1 MTAPTRGR
9 SIVAP
14 LGVAAAAVG
23 GAVLLHV
30 RDPRT
35 STYLPCPFHA
45 LTGLW
50 CPGCGATR
58 ALGDLTRGDIAAA
71 ASSNVVAVMC
81 VVVAVGLWGLWLRAR
96 WMQIPLTLPGPNRL
110 AAAVVL
116 ALLTVFTVV
125 RNTPWGTAIAPT

>member
-1 MTAPTRGR
+1 MTAPTRR
-9 SIVAP
+9 RRIAAP
-14 LGVAAAAVG
+14 VGVAAAAIG
-23 GAVLLHV
+23 GAVLLRV

-58 ALGDLTRGDIAAA
+58 AIGDLTRGDLAAA
-71 ASSNVVAVMC
+71 ASSNVVAVVLAVGA
-81 VVVAVGLWGLWLRAR
+81 VVVWTLWLRAR
-96 WMQIPLTLPGPNRL
+96 WTGRTPALPRIDRPARIALIATLI
-110 AAAVVL
+110 
-116 ALLTVFTVV
+116 VFTVV

>member
-1 MTAPTRGR
+1 MTAPTRRR
-9 SIVAP
+9 SIAAP

-30 RDPRT
+30 RDPRA

-58 ALGDLTRGDIAAA
+58 ALGDVTRGDVSAA
-71 ASSNVVAVMC
+71 ASSNV
-81 VVVAVGLWGLWLRAR
+81 L
-96 WMQIPLTLPGPNRL
+96 
-110 AAAVVL
+110 AVVL
-116 ALLTVFTVV
+116 AVGAVAVWALWFRARWTGASLSLPRINRPTTIALIAALVVFTVV
-125 RNTPWGTAIAPT
+125 RNTAWGTAIAPT

>member
-1 MTAPTRGR
+1 MTAPTRSR
-9 SIVAP
+9 SIAAP
-14 LGVAAAAVG
+14 LAVAAVAVG
-23 GAVLLHV
+23 GSVSVHV

-35 STYLPCPFHA
+35 STYLPCPLHT

-71 ASSNVVAVMC
+71 ASSNVVAVLLAI
-81 VVVAVGLWGLWLRAR
+81 VAVGVWAWWLRAR
-96 WMQIPLTLPGPNRL
+96 WTGRPLPRPSVNRPTVIVLIAAL
-110 AAAVVL
+110 AA
-116 ALLTVFTVV
+116 FTAV

>member
-9 SIVAP
+9 SIAAP
-14 LGVAAAAVG
+14 LGMAAAAVG

-35 STYLPCPFHA
+35 STYLPCPLHA

-50 CPGCGATR
+50 CPGCGTTR
-58 ALGDLTRGDIAAA
+58 ALGDLTRGDVAAA
-71 ASSNVVAVMC
+71 ASSNVVAVVV
-81 VVVAVGLWGLWLRAR
+81 VVVALGLWGLWLRAR
-96 WMQIPLTLPGPNRL
+96 WTGTRL
-110 AAAVVL
+110 AIPRPGRPTAAVLVVAL
-116 ALLTVFTVV
+116 AAFTVV

>member
-1 MTAPTRGR
+1 MTAPTRRR
-9 SIVAP
+9 SIAAP
-14 LGVAAAAVG
+14 VGIAAAAIG
-23 GAVLLHV
+23 GAVLLRV

-58 ALGDLTRGDIAAA
+58 AVGDLTRGDLAAA
-71 ASSNVVAVMC
+71 ASSNVVAV
-81 VVVAVGLWGLWLRAR
+81 VLAVGAVMVWTLWLRAR
-96 WMQIPLTLPGPNRL
+96 WTGRT
-110 AAAVVL
+110 L
-116 ALLTVFTVV
+116 ALLRIDRPARIALIATLIVFTVV

>member
-9 SIVAP
+9 SIAAP

-35 STYLPCPFHA
+35 STYLPCPLHA

-50 CPGCGATR
+50 CPGCGTTR

-71 ASSNVVAVMC
+71 ASSNVVAV
-81 VVVAVGLWGLWLRAR
+81 VLAVVAVAVWALWLRAR
-96 WMQIPLTLPGPNRL
+96 WAGRPLALPRL
-110 AAAVVL
+110 DRSTVVVL
-116 ALLTVFTVV
+116 LVVVTFFTVV

>member
-1 MTAPTRGR
+1 MTAPTRSR
-9 SIVAP
+9 SIAAP

-35 STYLPCPFHA
+35 SAYLPCPFHA

-50 CPGCGATR
+50 CPGCGTTR

-71 ASSNVVAVMC
+71 ASSNVVAV
-81 VVVAVGLWGLWLRAR
+81 VVAVGALAVWALWLWAR
-96 WMQIPLTLPGPNRL
+96 CTGRPLEFPRFNRPTVIVL
-110 AAAVVL
+110 IAV
-116 ALLTVFTVV
+116 LTVFTVV

>member
-1 MTAPTRGR
+1 MTAPTRSR
-9 SIVAP
+9 SIAAP

-58 ALGDLTRGDIAAA
+58 ALGDLSRGDVAAA
-71 ASSNVVAVMC
+71 ASSNVVAV
-81 VVVAVGLWGLWLRAR
+81 VLAIVAVGVWALWLRAR
-96 WMQIPLTLPGPNRL
+96 WTGRSLPRPRFTRPTVIVLIAVL
-110 AAAVVL
+110 AA
-116 ALLTVFTVV
+116 FTVV
-125 RNTPWGTAIAPT
+125 RNTSWGSAIAPT

>member
-1 MTAPTRGR
+1 MSAPTRGR
-9 SIVAP
+9 SIAAP

-23 GAVLLHV
+23 GASVLHV

-58 ALGDLTRGDIAAA
+58 ALGDLTRGDLSAA
-71 ASSNVVAVMC
+71 ASSNVVAIVL
-81 VVVAVGLWGLWLRAR
+81 VVGAVVLWALWIRAR
-96 WMQIPLTLPGPNRL
+96 WTGGSLSLPRINRPTVIVL
-110 AAAVVL
+110 VAV
-116 ALLTVFTVV
+116 LTVFTVV

>member
-9 SIVAP
+9 SIAAP
-14 LGVAAAAVG
+14 LGVAAAGVG
-23 GAVLLHV
+23 GLVLLHV

-35 STYLPCPFHA
+35 STYLPCPLHA

-50 CPGCGATR
+50 CPGCGTTR

-71 ASSNVVAVMC
+71 ASSNVVAVVL
-81 VVVAVGLWGLWLRAR
+81 VVVAVGVWGLWLRAR
-96 WMQIPLTLPGPNRL
+96 WTQKPLTLPRPNRP
-110 AAAVVL
+110 AAAVLV

-125 RNTPWGTAIAPT
+125 RNTPWGTTIAPT

>member
-9 SIVAP
+9 SIAAP

-23 GAVLLHV
+23 GLVLLHV

-35 STYLPCPFHA
+35 STYLPCPLHA

-50 CPGCGATR
+50 CPGCGTTR
-58 ALGDLTRGDIAAA
+58 ALGDLTRGDVAAA
-71 ASSNVVAVMC
+71 ASSNVVAVVL
-81 VVVAVGLWGLWLRAR
+81 VVVAVGVWGLWLRAR
-96 WMQIPLTLPGPNRL
+96 WTQKPLTLPRPNRP
-110 AAAVVL
+110 AAAVLV

-125 RNTPWGTAIAPT
+125 RNTPWGTSIAPT

>member
-110 AAAVVL
+110 AAAVML

>member
-9 SIVAP
+9 SIAAP

-23 GAVLLHV
+23 GLVLLHV

-35 STYLPCPFHA
+35 STYLPCPLHA

-50 CPGCGATR
+50 CPGCGTTR
-58 ALGDLTRGDIAAA
+58 ALGDLTRGDVAAA
-71 ASSNVVAVMC
+71 ASSNVVAVVL
-81 VVVAVGLWGLWLRAR
+81 VVVAVGVWGLWLRAR
-96 WMQIPLTLPGPNRL
+96 WTQKPLTLARPNRP
-110 AAAVVL
+110 AAAVLV

-125 RNTPWGTAIAPT
+125 RNTPWGTSIAPT

>member
-1 MTAPTRGR
+1 MTAPTRSR
-9 SIVAP
+9 SIAAP

-35 STYLPCPFHA
+35 STYVPCPFHA

-58 ALGDLTRGDIAAA
+58 ALGDLSRGDIAAA
-71 ASSNVVAVMC
+71 ASSNVVAVLLAIVA
-81 VVVAVGLWGLWLRAR
+81 VVVWVLWLRAR
-96 WMQIPLTLPGPNRL
+96 WIGRSLPRPRVNRPTVIVLIAVL
-110 AAAVVL
+110 AA
-116 ALLTVFTVV
+116 FTVV
-125 RNTPWGTAIAPT
+125 RNTPWGSAIAPT

>member
-1 MTAPTRGR
+1 MATRTRSTA
-9 SIVAP
+9 AP

-58 ALGDLTRGDIAAA
+58 ALGDLSRGDIAAA
-71 ASSNVVAVMC
+71 ASSNVVAV
-81 VVVAVGLWGLWLRAR
+81 VLAIVAVGVWALWLRAR
-96 WMQIPLTLPGPNRL
+96 WTGRPLPRPGVDRPKV
-110 AAAVVL
+110 VVL
-116 ALLTVFTVV
+116 LVVLTVFTVV

>member
-1 MTAPTRGR
+1 MTAPTRSR
-9 SIVAP
+9 SIAAP

-50 CPGCGATR
+50 CPGCGTTR
-58 ALGDLTRGDIAAA
+58 ALGDLTRGDVAAA

-96 WMQIPLTLPGPNRL
+96 WMQIPLTLPGPTRL

-116 ALLTVFTVV
+116 ALVAVFTVV

>member
-9 SIVAP
+9 SIAAP

-23 GAVLLHV
+23 GSVLLHV

-35 STYLPCPFHA
+35 STYLLCPLHA

-50 CPGCGATR
+50 CPGCGTTR
-58 ALGDLTRGDIAAA
+58 ALGDLAHGDIAAA
-71 ASSNVVAVMC
+71 ASSNVVAV
-81 VVVAVGLWGLWLRAR
+81 VLALVAVGVWTAWLRAR
-96 WMQIPLTLPGPNRL
+96 WTQIPLTLPHPNRP
-110 AAAVVL
+110 AVVALL

-125 RNTPWGTAIAPT
+125 RNTPWGTSIAPT

>member
-1 MTAPTRGR
+1 MTAPTRTR

-14 LGVAAAAVG
+14 LSVAAAAIG

-30 RDPRT
+30 RDPRS

-71 ASSNVVAVMC
+71 ASSNVVAVLLGL
-81 VVVAVGLWGLWLRAR
+81 VAVGVWALWIRAR
-96 WMQIPLTLPGPNRL
+96 WMQTPLALPRPTRPT
-110 AAAVVL
+110 VVL
-116 ALLTVFTVV
+116 GVALLAVFTVV

>member
-1 MTAPTRGR
+1 MTAPTRSR
-9 SIVAP
+9 SIAAP

-23 GAVLLHV
+23 GAALLHV

-50 CPGCGATR
+50 CPGCGTTR

-71 ASSNVVAVMC
+71 ASSNVVAV
-81 VVVAVGLWGLWLRAR
+81 VVAVGALAVWALWLRAR
-96 WMQIPLTLPGPNRL
+96 WTGHPLELPRFNRPTVIVL
-110 AAAVVL
+110 IAV
-116 ALLTVFTVV
+116 LTVFTVV

>member
-9 SIVAP
+9 SIAAP

-23 GAVLLHV
+23 GLVLLHV

-35 STYLPCPFHA
+35 STYLPCPLHA

-50 CPGCGATR
+50 CPGCGTTR
-58 ALGDLTRGDIAAA
+58 ALGDLTRGDVAAA
-71 ASSNVVAVMC
+71 ASSNVVAVVL
-81 VVVAVGLWGLWLRAR
+81 VVVAVGVWGLWLRAR
-96 WMQIPLTLPGPNRL
+96 WTQKPLTLPRPNRP
-110 AAAVVL
+110 AAAVLV

-125 RNTPWGTAIAPT
+125 RNTPWGTTIAPT

>member
-9 SIVAP
+9 SIAAP

-35 STYLPCPFHA
+35 STYLPCPLHA

-71 ASSNVVAVMC
+71 ASSNVVAVLL
-81 VVVAVGLWGLWLRAR
+81 VVVAVGVWAAWLRAR
-96 WMQIPLTLPGPNRL
+96 WDGRSMSLPRPSRPTV
-110 AAAVVL
+110 AVLIV
-116 ALLTVFTVV
+116 LLTAFTVV
-125 RNTPWGTAIAPT
+125 RNTAWGTMFAPT

>member
-1 MTAPTRGR
+1 MTAPTRSR
-9 SIVAP
+9 SIAAP

-23 GAVLLHV
+23 GSVLLHV

-71 ASSNVVAVMC
+71 ASSNVVAV
-81 VVVAVGLWGLWLRAR
+81 VLALVAVGVWGLWFRSRWTGRSLRR
-96 WMQIPLTLPGPNRL
+96 PRVDRPTVIVLITVL
-110 AAAVVL
+110 AA
-116 ALLTVFTVV
+116 FMVV
-125 RNTPWGTAIAPT
+125 RNTPWGSALAPT

>member
-1 MTAPTRGR
+1 MTAPTRSR
-9 SIVAP
+9 SIAAP
-14 LGVAAAAVG
+14 LGAAVV
-23 GAVLLHV
+23 AVVGSVLVHV

-58 ALGDLTRGDIAAA
+58 ALGDLSRGDIAAA
-71 ASSNVVAVMC
+71 ASSNVVAV
-81 VVVAVGLWGLWLRAR
+81 VLAIVAVGVWGLWLRAR
-96 WMQIPLTLPGPNRL
+96 WAGRSLVLPRFDRPTV
-110 AAAVVL
+110 VVL
-116 ALLTVFTVV
+116 LVALTVFTVV

>member
-1 MTAPTRGR
+1 MTAPTRSR
-9 SIVAP
+9 NIAAP

-35 STYLPCPFHA
+35 SSYLPCPFHA

-71 ASSNVVAVMC
+71 ASSNVVAV
-81 VVVAVGLWGLWLRAR
+81 VLAVVAVGVWAAWLRAR
-96 WMQIPLTLPGPNRL
+96 WAQTPLTSPRPNRPTVLVL
-110 AAAVVL
+110 AAVL
-116 ALLTVFTVV
+116 TAFTVV

>member
-1 MTAPTRGR
+1 MTAPTRVR
-9 SIVAP
+9 SIAGP
-14 LGVAAAAVG
+14 LGVAAVAVG

-58 ALGDLTRGDIAAA
+58 AFGDLTRGDIAAA
-71 ASSNVVAVMC
+71 ASSNVVAV
-81 VVVAVGLWGLWLRAR
+81 VLAIVAVGVWALWLRSCWTAR
-96 WMQIPLTLPGPNRL
+96 PMPRPRVHRPTVIVLIAVL
-110 AAAVVL
+110 AA
-116 ALLTVFTVV
+116 FTVV
-125 RNTPWGTAIAPT
+125 RNTPWGSGLAPT

>member
-1 MTAPTRGR
+1 MTAPTRSR
-9 SIVAP
+9 NIAAP

-50 CPGCGATR
+50 CPGCGTTR
-58 ALGDLTRGDIAAA
+58 ALGDLTRGDLAAA
-71 ASSNVVAVMC
+71 ASSNVVAV
-81 VVVAVGLWGLWLRAR
+81 VLAVGAVAVWALWLRAR
-96 WMQIPLTLPGPNRL
+96 WTARPLVLPRINRPTVIL
-110 AAAVVL
+110 L
-116 ALLTVFTVV
+116 IALLTVFTVV

>member
-9 SIVAP
+9 SIAAP
-14 LGVAAAAVG
+14 LGAAAAAVG
-23 GAVLLHV
+23 GAVMLHV

-58 ALGDLTRGDIAAA
+58 ALGDLTRGDLAAA
-71 ASSNVVAVMC
+71 ASSNIFAVGLAVVAV
-81 VVVAVGLWGLWLRAR
+81 AVWALWLRAR
-96 WMQIPLTLPGPNRL
+96 WTGRLLSLPRINRPTTIAL
-110 AAAVVL
+110 IAA
-116 ALLTVFTVV
+116 LTVFTVV